1 MRRTSKSENEVENV
15 AAYVGIDWADNEHE
29 LKMLVLGT
37 DHVESVKLKQEPE
50 ALREWVHSLRE
61 RFNGRKVAIA
71 VEQRKGA
78 LIYALMTYE
87 FLILYPVNPATLAR
101 FREAF
106 NVGGAKTDPIDAE
119 LLLDLIRL
127 HRNKLRA
134 WVPEDADTR
143 LLQMLVEERRRLVDD
158 VTEQTNRLK
167 STLKQYFPQALE
179 LAGELDEEMALDFL
193 TRWPTLGSIRRAGS
207 KAVEKFYRD
216 HRMRSE
222 KKLERRLKSIK
233 EARELTSDQAVLIG
247 SKTKARVMVQLLRV
261 LLKSIGEINKQ
272 INELFEKHPDHHIFS
287 SFPCAKK
294 VLGPRLL
301 AAFGS
306 DRTRYEL
313 ASEIQSFSG
322 IAPVTRRSGKS
333 KTVNKRLACPKFLR
347 QSFHEYAGQSIKK
360 GGWARAYY
368 QELRKRGMKHH
379 AAVRSLAYK
388 WIRIMYRC
396 WQNQE
401 PYDETKYIESLKRRG
416 SPLTAALR
424 EQAGLRSGLDS

>member
-1 MRRTSKSENEVENV
+1 MRRTSKSENEVGNV
-15 AAYVGIDWADNEHE
+15 AAYVGIDWADDVHE
-29 LKMLVLGT
+29 VRMLI
-37 DHVESVKLKQEPE
+37 VETGQVETMKLKQKPE
-50 ALREWVHSLRE
+50 ALGEWVQGLRE
-61 RFNGRKVAIA
+61 RYNGRKVAIA

-78 LIYALMTYE
+78 LIYALMRYE
-87 FLILYPVNPATLAR
+87 FLILYPVNPTTLAQ
-101 FREAF
+101 FRKAF
-106 NVGGAKTDPIDAE
+106 KVGGAKDDPTDAE

-143 LLQMLVEERRRLVDD
+143 LLQMLVEERRRLVDE
-158 VTEQTNRLK
+158 VTEQTNRLG
-167 STLKQYFPQALE
+167 STLKQYYPQALE
-179 LAGELDEEMALDFL
+179 WAGELNEEMALDFL

-207 KAVEKFYRD
+207 KAIEKFYRD
-216 HRMRSE
+216 HRTRSE
-222 KKLERRLKSIK
+222 EKLERRLKSIK
-233 EARELTSDQAVLIG
+233 EARELTNDQAVVIG
-247 SKTKARVMVQLLRV
+247 SKTKTLVTVRLLRV

-272 INELFEKHPDHHIFS
+272 IEELFEKHPDRQIFS

-294 VLGPRLL
+294 VLAPRLL

-306 DRTRYEL
+306 DRTRYET

-322 IAPVTRRSGKS
+322 IAPVTKRSGKS
-333 KTVNKRLACPKFLR
+333 KSVNKRLACPKFLR
-347 QSFHEYAGQSIKK
+347 QSFHEYAGQSIKQ

-368 QELRKRGMKHH
+368 KELRQRGMKHH

-401 PYDETKYIESLKRRG
+401 PYDETKYIASLKRRG
-416 SPLTAALR
+416 SPLTAALSV
-424 EQAGLRSGLDS
+424 QAGFEAAV

>member
-1 MRRTSKSENEVENV
+1 MRRTSKSENEVGNV
-15 AAYVGIDWADNEHE
+15 AAYVGIDWADDVHE
-29 LKMLVLGT
+29 VRMLI
-37 DHVESVKLKQEPE
+37 VETGQVETMKLKQKPE
-50 ALREWVHSLRE
+50 ALGEWVQGLRE
-61 RFNGRKVAIA
+61 RYNGRKVAIA

-78 LIYALMTYE
+78 LIYALMRYE
-87 FLILYPVNPATLAR
+87 FLILYPVNPTTLAQ
-101 FREAF
+101 FRKAF
-106 NVGGAKTDPIDAE
+106 KVGGAKDDPTDAE

-143 LLQMLVEERRRLVDD
+143 LLQMLVEERRRLVDE
-158 VTEQTNRLK
+158 VTEQTNRLG
-167 STLKQYFPQALE
+167 STLKQYYPQALE
-179 LAGELDEEMALDFL
+179 WAGELNEEMALDFL

-207 KAVEKFYRD
+207 KAIEKFYRD

-222 KKLERRLKSIK
+222 EKLERRLKSIK
-233 EARELTSDQAVLIG
+233 EARELTNDQAVVIG
-247 SKTKARVMVQLLRV
+247 SKTKTLVTVRLLRV

-272 INELFEKHPDHHIFS
+272 IEELFEKHPDRQIFS

-294 VLGPRLL
+294 VLAPRLL

-306 DRTRYEL
+306 DRTRYET

-322 IAPVTRRSGKS
+322 IAPVTKRSGKS
-333 KTVNKRLACPKFLR
+333 KSVNKRLACPKFLR
-347 QSFHEYAGQSIKK
+347 QSFHEYAGQSIKQ

-368 QELRKRGMKHH
+368 KELRQRGMKHH

-401 PYDETKYIESLKRRG
+401 PYDETKYIASLKRRG
-416 SPLTAALR
+416 SPLTAALSV
-424 EQAGLRSGLDS
+424 QAGFEAAV

>member
-1 MRRTSKSENEVENV
+1 MRRTSKSENEVGNV
-15 AAYVGIDWADNEHE
+15 AAYVGIDWADDVHE
-29 LKMLVLGT
+29 VRMLV
-37 DHVESVKLKQEPE
+37 VETGQVETMKLKQKPE
-50 ALREWVHSLRE
+50 ALGEWVQGLRE
-61 RFNGRKVAIA
+61 RYNGRKVAIA

-78 LIYALMTYE
+78 LIYALMRYE
-87 FLILYPVNPATLAR
+87 FLILYPVNPTTLAQ
-101 FREAF
+101 FRKAF
-106 NVGGAKTDPIDAE
+106 KVGGAKDDPTDAE

-143 LLQMLVEERRRLVDD
+143 LLQMLVEERRRLVDE
-158 VTEQTNRLK
+158 VTEQTNRLG
-167 STLKQYFPQALE
+167 STLKQYYPQALE
-179 LAGELDEEMALDFL
+179 WAGELNEEMALDFL

-207 KAVEKFYRD
+207 KAIEKFYRD

-222 KKLERRLKSIK
+222 EKLERRLKSIK
-233 EARELTSDQAVLIG
+233 EARELTNDQAVVIG
-247 SKTKARVMVQLLRV
+247 SKTKTLVTVRLLRV

-272 INELFEKHPDHHIFS
+272 IEELFEKHPDRQIFS

-294 VLGPRLL
+294 VLAPRLL

-306 DRTRYEL
+306 DRTRYET

-322 IAPVTRRSGKS
+322 IAPVTKRSGKS
-333 KTVNKRLACPKFLR
+333 KSVNKRLACPKFLR
-347 QSFHEYAGQSIKK
+347 QSFHEYAGQSIKQ

-368 QELRKRGMKHH
+368 KELRQRGMKHH

-401 PYDETKYIESLKRRG
+401 PYDETKYIASLKRRG
-416 SPLTAALR
+416 SPLTAALSV
-424 EQAGLRSGLDS
+424 QAGFEAAV